1 MTQTQDGSTETGK
14 PIWRLLET
22 GHADAFHNMA
32 LDEAILEARRDGR
45 VRPTLRLYGWSPPAV
60 SIGYFQRLVE
70 EVHTG
75 TCEDLGI
82 DVVRRITGG
91 GAVLHDKEVTYS
103 VTASET
109 DDLIPGGMLESY
121 KLICAGIIEGLRSL
135 GIEARLSGNDI
146 VVGSEKVSGNAQ
158 NRKWG
163 VILQHGS
170 IFLDAD
176 HETMF
181 SVLNVAE
188 EQRNRGNT
196 CMLRGRMTSLRE
208 LSGKDL
214 DFRTVSSHLAKGFEQ
229 ALGIELSSE
238 EPTNG
243 EMERAESLA
252 RTKYSTPEWNARR

>member
-1 MTQTQDGSTETGK
+1 MTQTQDGSTETCK

-32 LDEAILEARRDGR
+32 LDEAVLEARRDGR

-60 SIGYFQRLVE
+60 SIGYFQRLDG
-70 EVHTG
+70 EVHTQR
-75 TCEDLGI
+75 CEDLGI

-103 VTASET
+103 VIASET
-109 DDLIPGGMLESY
+109 DDSIPRGMLESY
-121 KLICAGIIEGLRSL
+121 RLICAGIIVGLRSL
-135 GIEARLSGNDI
+135 GIEAGLSGNDI

-176 HETMF
+176 YGTMF
-181 SVLNVAE
+181 SVLNVAS
-188 EQRNRGNT
+188 EQVNRGKT
-196 CMLRGRMTSLRE
+196 CMLRGRMTSMRE
-208 LSGKDL
+208 LGGKDL
-214 DFRTVSSHLAKGFEQ
+214 DFRTVSSHLVKGFEQ
-229 ALGIELSSE
+229 ALGIAFSSE
-238 EPTNG
+238 EPTKE
-243 EMERAESLA
+243 EMERAKSLA
-252 RTKYSTPEWNARR
+252 RTKYSTPEWNGRR

>member
-1 MTQTQDGSTETGK
+1 MTRARDGSTETGK
-14 PIWRLLET
+14 TTWRLLET

-45 VRPTLRLYGWSPPAV
+45 VRPTLRLYGWRPPAV
-60 SIGYFQRLVE
+60 SIGYFQRLDE
-70 EVHTG
+70 EVHTR
-75 TCEDLGI
+75 TCGDLGI

-103 VTASET
+103 VIASET
-109 DDLIPGGMLESY
+109 DDSIPGGMLESY

-135 GIEARLSGNDI
+135 GIEAGLSGNDV

-158 NRKWG
+158 NRRWG

-176 HETMF
+176 YETMF
-181 SVLNVAE
+181 IVLNVARE
-188 EQRNRGNT
+188 EKNRGNT

-208 LSGKDL
+208 LGGKDL
-214 DFRTVSSHLAKGFEQ
+214 DFQTVSSHLVKGFEQ
-229 ALGIELSSE
+229 ALGIEFSSE
-238 EPTNG
+238 EPTG
-243 EMERAESLA
+243 EEMERAKSLG
-252 RTKYSTPEWNARR
+252 RTKYSTPEWNGRR

>member
-1 MTQTQDGSTETGK
+1 MTQTRDENTETGK

-22 GHADAFHNMA
+22 GHEDAFHNMA

-60 SIGYFQRLVE
+60 SIGYFQRLDE
-70 EVHTG
+70 EVHTQ
-75 TCEDLGI
+75 TCKDLGI

-103 VTASET
+103 VIASET
-109 DDLIPGGMLESY
+109 DDSIPRGMLESY

-135 GIEARLSGNDI
+135 GTEASLSGNDI

-158 NRKWG
+158 NRRSG

-176 HETMF
+176 YETMF
-181 SVLNVAE
+181 SVLNVTK
-188 EQRNRGNT
+188 EQMNRGDT

-208 LSGKDL
+208 LRGKGP
-214 DFRTVSSHLAKGFEQ
+214 DFRTVSSHLAKGFEH
-229 ALGIELSSE
+229 ALGIEFSSA
-238 EPTNG
+238 EPTK
-243 EMERAESLA
+243 EETERAESLA
-252 RTKYSTPEWNARR
+252 RTKYSTPEWNGRR